1 MKNIIITGSNGFIG
15 SNLVN
20 SLSKQNKLIL
30 LIRVKKKP
38 KKNKYLL
45 KKNIS
50 YRYFRN
56 NVELENVLKKIKG
69 LFLIHCATHYVKE
82 HSFEDISKMTLAN
95 IEFGNI
101 LLENLKLMQAKKFIN
116 FSTVWQNYNGIEDSP
131 YNLYSATKNSF
142 GKIINFYKNKHKE
155 VKFYNVFISDTYGKN
170 DKRNKLIN
178 FLSRN
183 YFKKKSIKIISKNLY
198 INLLNVKDIVAAINI
213 ILYKKIKSGN
223 YNLTNRKNFKILNI
237 LNEIKKNKKTK
248 LKINWMSKKKIN
260 EKIYKFKKLPYW
272 KPKFSS
278 FSKLIEFILRQS

>member
-1 MKNIIITGSNGFIG
+1 MKKILITGSSGFIG
-15 SNLVN
+15 SNILAD
-20 SLSKQNKLIL
+20 LINNNIIY
-30 LIRVKKKP
+30 LINR
-38 KKNKYLL
+38 KKNYH
-45 KKNIS
+45 I
-50 YRYFRN
+50 N
-56 NVELENVLKKIKG
+56 NKKIKIINFKNHKD
-69 LFLIHCATHYVKE
+69 LNNKLKNIRVDTIIHCATHYVKE
-82 HSFEDISKMTLAN
+82 HKFEDISKMTLAN

-116 FSTVWQNYNGIEDSP
+116 FSTVWQNYNEIKDSP

-142 GKIINFYKNKHKE
+142 GKIINFYENKHKE

-178 FLSRN
+178 FLKRN
-183 YFKKKSIKIISKNLY
+183 YFKNKSIKIISKNLY

-223 YNLTNRKNFKILNI
+223 YNLTNKKNYKILNI

-248 LKINWMSKKKIN
+248 LKIKWMSKKKVN